1 MLGDHEAQ
9 RYQELADEVAR
20 LTWARWRDHA
30 TTTQT
35 GAAVAVELG
44 IAPAEEHERIGAALA
59 RLVRDADG
67 RIATGFLGTPLVLP
81 ALTRTGHVAEAYLML
96 LRRELPSW
104 LYQVTRG
111 ATTVWERWDAIRADG
126 SIHDGR
132 LVLPDHESEMLS
144 FNHYAY
150 GAVVDWVYRHV
161 AGIAPDAEAPGYQ
174 HVILAPRPVDGI
186 DSVTASVETA
196 LGTVAVEWSTDGGR
210 PLLGPLRHPVRRDGD
225 LRSARRGGV
234 RRPDRWPHRR
244 GIGHNGCGRARG
256 RGVVRPDRQPRR
268 SQPPV
273 TASTRHH
280 GARRRREERGAGDGR
295 AGHQGRRHPGRCL
308 RGHGEQRPQP
318 PARW

>member
-1 MLGDHEAQ
+1 MLGDLDAA
-9 RYQELADEVAR
+9 RYEDLADEVAR
-20 LTWARWRDHA
+20 LTWDRWQEHA

-35 GAAVAVELG
+35 GAAVAVELE
-44 IAPAEEHERIGAALA
+44 IAPPHEHERIGAALA

-81 ALTRTGHVAEAYLML
+81 ALTRTGHLAEAYLML

-161 AGIAPDAEAPGYQ
+161 AGIAPDIRAPGYQ
-174 HVILAPRPVDGI
+174 HVILAPRPAEGI
-186 DSVTASVETA
+186 DSVSASVQTA
-196 LGTVAVEWSTDGGR
+196 LGTVAVEWSTD
-210 PLLGPLRHPVRRDGD
+210 PDGHF
-225 LRSARRGGV
+225 SARYVLPFGATATFDPPAAEGS
-234 RRPDRWPHRR
+234 
-244 GIGHNGCGRARG
+244 
-256 RGVVRPDRQPRR
+256 VVRI
-268 SQPPV
+268 
-273 TASTRHH
+273 
-280 GARRRREERGAGDGR
+280 DGR
-295 AGHQGRRHPGRCL
+295 TVEGSVTMSAGEHEVEVSSARIVS
-308 RGHGEQRPQP
+308 
-318 PARW
+318 PAVPSLP